1 MSNLPQKAKENA
13 IASVRAMLQG
23 DAMKSQ
29 LANALPKHMTPERLT
44 RIAVTATQRTPALLD
59 CTPQSLAMSVIQC
72 AELGIEPNLIGEA
85 YLIPYG
91 KQCTMIPGYKGLMKI
106 ARNSGEILSI
116 EARAVY
122 EGDDFSFK
130 YGSTQFIE
138 HIPNGAISDDKI
150 THFYALAKLKNGET
164 QFEVM
169 TKSQVDAVRNSS
181 KAGKF
186 GPWKD
191 HYAEMGRKTV
201 VRRLCKYL
209 PASVELAKAVTYDE
223 NADAGLPPVTD
234 FMFETEAEVIE
245 KPKGTG
251 DKVME
256 ELGIAESK
264 DDKDELPFD

>member
-1 MSNLPQKAKENA
+1 MSNLPQKKQETA
-13 IASVRAMLQG
+13 IASVKSMLQS
-23 DAMKSQ
+23 DAMKNQ
-29 LANALPKHMTPERLT
+29 LAMALPKHMTPERLI
-44 RIAVTATQRTPALLD
+44 RIVVTATQRTPTLLE

-106 ARNSGEILSI
+106 ARNSGDILSI

-122 EGDDFSFK
+122 EGDEFMFK

-138 HIPNGAISDDKI
+138 HVPKGETSDDKI

-209 PASVELAKAVTYDE
+209 PASAELSKAVTYDE
-223 NADAGLPPVTD
+223 RVDAGLPPISD
-234 FMFETEAEVIE
+234 ILFETEAEVVEE
-245 KPKGTG
+245 KKGTG
-251 DKVME
+251 DKIMSD
-256 ELGIAESK
+256 LGIGSGGS
-264 DDKDELPFD
+264 DKDELPFD